1 MSSIQTKITT
11 QDEVQALCKSDT
23 MCDATMKG
31 VQELIIGNC
40 ELSQRVDIHKSRLN
54 NLSSEIQDCYEDLR
68 EISVTEVP
76 PEIVFIY
83 TNSAHGQNS
92 SQLTPLRDGTRWIR
106 VNCVIPAWLP
116 RMCAVPGDVVVRI
129 QFLKL

>member
-76 PEIVFIY
+76 P
-83 TNSAHGQNS
+83 G
-92 SQLTPLRDGTRWIR
+92 
-106 VNCVIPAWLP
+106 
-116 RMCAVPGDVVVRI
+116 
-129 QFLKL
+129 